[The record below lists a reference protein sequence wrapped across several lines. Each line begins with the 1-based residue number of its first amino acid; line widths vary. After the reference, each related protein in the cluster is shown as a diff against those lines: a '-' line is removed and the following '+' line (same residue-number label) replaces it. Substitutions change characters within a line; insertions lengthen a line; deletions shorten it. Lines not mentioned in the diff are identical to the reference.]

1 MAKFN
6 DGKTAPRGPKSA
18 ITTTGPATTFEGGP
32 AYARDSQSDLFLLA
46 VTNMVGEDT
55 FYESA
60 KKLEELRHSASVPS
74 VPWLHSQERAQRT
87 LKEAESRDGRY
98 ETLVRQV
105 AVTDP
110 EWLYRFIGWLRNKAN
125 MRSAS
130 VVAAAEAI
138 KARLDAGIVA
148 TFEHLDS
155 DQMHTLGSKD
165 FIPQA
170 MARADEPGEFL
181 AYWAAKYGNGKATL
195 GLPKPV
201 KRGLALAAT
210 ELFDE
215 YAYAKY
221 GQADGGYGLARVV
234 DLVHPTA
241 STPEQGDLFEHALNE
256 MHKRGKPIPASL
268 TMLHNRAEILG
279 MPQDERRAWLMR
291 PGSQDELKA
300 AGITWEALS
309 GWLGGE
315 LSASFWERLIP
326 TMGYM
331 ALLRN
336 LRNFEKTEIS
346 RSARRAVQERLADPA
361 QVARSRQFP
370 YRFLSAYKAVEGDWW
385 NEALSDAL
393 DASVGN
399 LPEFKGRT
407 LVLVDTSGSMGGTVS
422 AKSKISHAEIGALFG
437 VALAKAGAKVDLHG
451 FAGGHGY
458 GYRIDPAVQ
467 FKHDLARGGS
477 ILKGVQS
484 FTSRIGEVGH
494 GTEITK
500 AYRQSY
506 DGHDRVVLVSDMQSF
521 DSYDADLSTLVP
533 AGVRVY
539 GINTAG
545 YSTTVVDSAKPNRY
559 EVGGFS
565 DQVFRMISLIEA
577 GNADWPF

>member
-1 MAKFN
+1 MAKYN
-6 DGKTAPRGPKSA
+6 TGKIKAPGPRSA
-18 ITTTGPATTFEGGP
+18 ITTTGPALTHEGGK
-32 AYARDSQSDLFLLA
+32 AYARDAKSDLFLLA

-55 FYESA
+55 FYETGG
-60 KKLEELRHSASVPS
+60 K
-74 VPWLHSQERAQRT
+74 
-87 LKEAESRDGRY
+87 RDDRY
-98 ETLVRQV
+98 TTLVRQV
-105 AVTDP
+105 AVSDP
-110 EWLYRFIGWLRNKAN
+110 DWLYRFIGWLRNKAN

-138 KARLDAGIVA
+138 HARLEAGL
-148 TFEHLDS
+148 T
-155 DQMHTLGSKD
+155 DQILTTPDNMPIGNKH

-181 AYWAAKYGNGKATL
+181 AYWTAMYGRGTTL

-201 KRGLALAAT
+201 KRGLELAVQK
-210 ELFDE
+210 LFTE

-234 DLVHPTA
+234 DLVHAKPKA
-241 STPEQGDLFEHALNE
+241 PWQNDLFGHALDE
-256 MHKRGKPIPASL
+256 LHKRDKPIPESL
-268 TMLHNRAEILG
+268 TMLRARQELLS
-279 MPQDERRAWLMR
+279 MPQDERRKFLASKGAQWR
-291 PGSQDELKA
+291 LKD

-315 LSASFWERLIP
+315 LDASFWESIIP

-336 LRNFEKTEIS
+336 LRSFEKAGIS
-346 RSARRAVQERLADPA
+346 RKARKAVQERLSDPE

-370 YRFLSAYKAVEGDWW
+370 FRFLSAYRAVEGDWW

-399 LPEFKGRT
+399 LPQFRGKT
-407 LVLVDTSGSMGGTVS
+407 LVLVDTSGSMQGRLSDRSSV
-422 AKSKISHAEIGALFG
+422 SHAEVGALFG
-437 VALAKAGAKVDLHG
+437 VALAKAGNQVDLHG
-451 FAGGHGY
+451 FAGGNSY
-458 GYRIDPAVQ
+458 GWNRSSSGAVQ
-467 FKHDLARGGS
+467 FRHDLAEGGS
-477 ILKGVQS
+477 ILRGVTS
-484 FTSRIGEVGH
+484 FTARLGEVGH
-494 GTEITK
+494 GTEISK

-521 DSYDADLSTLVP
+521 GSYDADLSTLVP

-539 GINTAG
+539 GINTTG
-545 YSTTVVDSAKPNRY
+545 YTSTVVDSAKPNRF

-565 DQVFRMISLIEA
+565 DQVFRMIALIEA
-577 GNADWPF
+577 GDAGWPF